1 MRRHAVLPVPSHRGA
16 ALFLSVA
23 LLALVTSPTQAQQAV
38 GGAHRAPGARFTAG
52 SVGADR
58 RSVASTAAPATG
70 FLVRGSVSGDDIVRV
85 ARRFIGV
92 RYRLGADSPTAVD
105 CSSFVRRVFAE
116 YGIVMPRTAHE
127 QAAFGEAPSPGDLRS
142 GDLLFFYGGRGA
154 QHIAIYV
161 GGDTI
166 IHASS
171 RGRRVQLDRLGGY
184 GRRRSW
190 FNERLIAVR
199 RVAPVEGVFRLDA
212 PSTPPPLPHATAAA
226 EAASERASVTAFIT
240 HPSPKS

>member
-1 MRRHAVLPVPSHRGA
+1 MGPLAFRPAPPRRRAA
-16 ALFLSVA
+16 ALLGVAVSV
-23 LLALVTSPTQAQQAV
+23 LVTSPMQAQRST
-38 GGAHRAPGARFTAG
+38 AHHASGARTA
-52 SVGADR
+52 S
-58 RSVASTAAPATG
+58 SVAAGHGRASDDAAARRG
-70 FLVRGSVSGDDIVRV
+70 FVVRGAVDGEDIVRA

-92 RYRLGADSPTAVD
+92 RYRLGADSPTALD

-116 YGIVMPRTAHE
+116 YGVAMPRTAHE
-127 QAAFGEAPSPGDLRS
+127 QAAVGDAPPPGDLRA
-142 GDLLFFYGGRGA
+142 GDLLFFYGGHGA

-171 RGRRVQLDRLGGY
+171 RGRRVQLDRLS
-184 GRRRSW
+184 GRGHRRSW

-212 PSTPPPLPHATAAA
+212 PSTPPPPRQASADDGGTNARTLTA
-226 EAASERASVTAFIT
+226 SIT
-240 HPSPKS
+240 RLSPKS